1 VTLGKNFR
9 LPTDVRPK
17 SYDADLRLDLP
28 AGRFEGRLV
37 IALTLGAARDRLHL
51 HGVGLDVLTAE
62 IELAGGRRLPG
73 QPSADADSQ
82 TITLAFAE
90 SLPAGPAKL
99 ALGYR
104 GLFSPGL
111 RGLYRAGPLA
121 VTQFEAA
128 DARRLFPC
136 FDEPAFKATWQLSV
150 SGVPSGH
157 VVISN
162 SPAGREESDG
172 RGARRVSFAPTPPLS
187 SYLIAL
193 VVGPLVPSA
202 VARVRG
208 IPTCTWTTAEKR
220 HLSAFAQETASAVL
234 PRLED
239 YFGLPYPFGKLDQIG
254 VPDFE
259 AGAMENAGAVTFREV
274 ALLADPATAPLA
286 VQKRIA
292 EVITHELAHQWFGN
306 LVTMAWWDDLWL
318 NEAFATWMAYK
329 IVDDWRPSW
338 RIWMDFEAGKGAA
351 LALDALVSAHP
362 IRAEI
367 QNAEEAGES
376 FDAITYEKGGAVLRM
391 LEGFLGEDRFR
402 DGIRLYM
409 RRHREANA
417 TADDL
422 WGALGEASGQPI
434 LEMAN
439 GWIRQT
445 GYPLVSVSVQRG
457 AGQTVAELRQRRFF
471 AEPGVADRDPPTRW
485 MVPVVLRFRD
495 ATGVKEQPVLLS
507 DDVARVKLEAT
518 GEVAWCIGNAE
529 ARGFYRTAYDVDA
542 LTRLLPAVAELRPAE
557 RVALLSDTWALVRA
571 GEAPIGGFLDLVASL
586 RNETDHVVLDE
597 VVGRLSLIEHRF
609 LADADRGRFAAFV
622 ADLFGAQAAKL
633 GWGHGGTGEDDETRL
648 RRAVLLRALVLLA
661 REPAHIAEAASRL
674 PGAVAAELDPNLL
687 DTVVTAAARQADE
700 ARFED
705 LRARART
712 DADPAT
718 KRRYL
723 HALAR
728 VESPALAA
736 RAVELALSDDVP
748 MQDFSS
754 YVGVLLGNRATREA
768 AFRLVRDRWAETRAK
783 ADSPMILRRL
793 VEGLG
798 ALPERRHADEV
809 KAFLAAHPIE
819 GAKQATAQTLERMQM
834 DANLRDRLLGPVG
847 DWLRARGPVPAGRN
861 PQSGIGRAGGL
872 VVAALVAAAVFGV
885 GVQVLPKHVPVQP
898 QPAAVDA
905 AALPTADAASPRD
918 GASDA
923 ADGALNDATAE
934 GPASADA
941 ETTAAPDKNDKT
953 ADKSDKKTADK
964 SVAAEP
970 VPPTGEVA
978 PGKPPA
984 PEKETDKDIA
994 RDAWRHNAPDI
1005 RAMDDE
1011 RASLVVP
1018 LKGSSAGATYHVTTK
1033 PHAVIMR
1040 LPKAAAMITMKLY
1053 RLKREGF
1060 RQLWVYQNETN
1071 PKPQDG
1077 TVLKVI
1083 VNDPGPP
1090 EVEIRDD
1097 FVRVTIRR
1105 PSAGPAQA
1113 AD

>member
-1 VTLGKNFR
+1 MTLGKNFR

-28 AGRFEGRLV
+28 AGRFEGKLA
-37 IALTLGAARDRLHL
+37 IDLTVGAPRQEISL
-51 HGVGLDVLTAE
+51 HGVGLDVLSAE
-62 IELAGGRRLPG
+62 AELPGGRRVAG
-73 QPSADADSQ
+73 RATADATSE
-82 TITLAFAE
+82 TITVAFGEA
-90 SLPAGPAKL
+90 LPAGGAKL
-99 ALGYR
+99 LFGYR
-104 GLFSPGL
+104 GVFSPGL

-150 SGVPSGH
+150 WGVPDGH

-162 SPAGREESDG
+162 SPIAREENDG
-172 RGARRVSFAPTPPLS
+172 RGARRVSFGATPPLS

-193 VVGPLVPSA
+193 VVGPLVGSP

-434 LEMAN
+434 LAMAN

-445 GYPLVSVSVQRG
+445 GYPLVTLSLTPG
-457 AGQTVAELRQRRFF
+457 AAGAPPVVELRQRRFF
-471 AEPGVADRDPPTRW
+471 AEPGAAARASSTRW
-485 MVPVVLRFRD
+485 LVPVVLRFRD
-495 ATGVKEQPVLLS
+495 ATGVKEQPVLLA
-507 DDVARVKLEAT
+507 DEVARVPLNAS
-518 GEVAWCIGNAE
+518 GDVAWCIGNAE
-529 ARGFYRTAYDVDA
+529 ARGFYRTAYDAEA
-542 LTRLLPAVAELRPAE
+542 LGRLLPAVGELRPAE
-557 RVALLSDTWALVRA
+557 RVALLSDAWALVRA
-571 GEAPIGGFLDLVASL
+571 GEAPIGGYLDLLASL
-586 RNETDHVVLDE
+586 RHETDHVVLDE
-597 VVGRLSLIEHRF
+597 MVGRLSLIEHRF
-609 LADADRGRFAAFV
+609 LADADRARFAAFV
-622 ADLFGAQAAKL
+622 ADLFGDGAAKL
-633 GWGHGGTGEDDETRL
+633 GWGDGAGEDDETRL

-661 REPAHIAEAASRL
+661 RDPAQIAQAEARL
-674 PGAVAAELDPNLL
+674 PGPGAPDLDPNLL

-700 ARFED
+700 ARFDD

-712 DADPAT
+712 DADPAA

-754 YVGVLLGNRATREA
+754 YLGVLLGNRATREA
-768 AFRLVRDRWAETRAK
+768 AFRLIRDRWTETRAK

-793 VEGLG
+793 VEAMG
-798 ALPERRHADEV
+798 ALPERRHAEEV
-809 KAFLAAHPIE
+809 KAFLATHPID
-819 GAKQATAQTLERMQM
+819 GAKQAIAQTLERMQM
-834 DANLRDRLLGPVG
+834 DTDLRDRLLEPVG
-847 DWLRARGPVPAGRN
+847 DWLKARAPAPSN
-861 PQSGIGRAGGL
+861 PESGIGRTGGL
-872 VVAALVAAAVFGV
+872 LVSALVAAAVFGIGMELLPHTSARRPAPAPV
-885 GVQVLPKHVPVQP
+885 AATPDAAAVAPARSDAAARDAQADASDASSRDATPDVQAAAETAHADAATEATPPSP
-898 QPAAVDA
+898 RAEPGSANAAVD
-905 AALPTADAASPRD
+905 
-918 GASDA
+918 
-923 ADGALNDATAE
+923 
-934 GPASADA
+934 
-941 ETTAAPDKNDKT
+941 
-953 ADKSDKKTADK
+953 KSD
-964 SVAAEP
+964 VAERP
-970 VPPTGEVA
+970 
-978 PGKPPA
+978 
-984 PEKETDKDIA
+984 TDKDIA
-994 RDAWRHNAPDI
+994 HEAWRQNKPDV
-1005 RAMDDE
+1005 RAEGDH
-1011 RASLVVP
+1011 ASVIIP
-1018 LKGSSAGATYHVTTK
+1018 IKGSAANATFHITQK
-1033 PHAVIMR
+1033 PHAVIMK
-1040 LPKAAAMITMKLY
+1040 LPKAAAMITMRLY
-1053 RLKREGF
+1053 KVNRYGF
-1060 RQLWVYQNETN
+1060 RQVWVYQNETN
-1071 PKPQDG
+1071 AKAEDG
-1077 TVLKVI
+1077 SVLKVI
-1083 VNDPGPP
+1083 VTDQGPP
-1090 EVEIRDD
+1090 EVEIHDEY
-1097 FVRVTIRR
+1097 VRVTIHR
-1105 PSAGPAQA
+1105 PG

>member
-9 LPTDVRPK
+9 LPTEVRPK

-28 AGRFEGRLV
+28 AGRFEGKLS
-37 IALTLGAARDRLHL
+37 IDLTLGTTRNDISL
-51 HGVGLDVLTAE
+51 HGVALDVLSAE
-62 IELAGGRRLPG
+62 AELPGGRRVAG
-73 QPSADADSQ
+73 RATADTTSE
-82 TITLAFAE
+82 TITFAFGEA
-90 SLPAGPAKL
+90 LPAGGAKL
-99 ALGYR
+99 LISYR
-104 GLFSPGL
+104 GVFSPGL

-150 SGVPSGH
+150 WGVPEGH

-162 SPAGREESDG
+162 SPVAREESDG
-172 RGARRVSFAPTPPLS
+172 RGARRVNFGPTPPLS

-193 VVGPLVPSA
+193 IVGPLVPSP

-220 HLSAFAQETASAVL
+220 HLAAFAQETASAVL

-434 LEMAN
+434 LAMAN

-445 GYPLVSVSVQRG
+445 GYPLVNLSIQPGPAG
-457 AGQTVAELRQRRFF
+457 APPIVELRQRRFF
-471 AEPGVADRDPPTRW
+471 AEPGAAARAPATRW

-495 ATGVKEQPVLLS
+495 ATGVKEQPILLA
-507 DDVARVKLEAT
+507 DEVARVPLDAS

-529 ARGFYRTAYDVDA
+529 ARGFYRTAYDADA
-542 LTRLLPAVAELRPAE
+542 LARLLPAVGELRPAE
-557 RVALLSDTWALVRA
+557 RVALLSDAWALVRA
-571 GEAPIGGFLDLVASL
+571 GEAPIGGYLDLLASL
-586 RNETDHVVLDE
+586 RHETDHVVLDE
-597 VVGRLSLIEHRF
+597 MVGRLSLIEHRF
-609 LADADRGRFAAFV
+609 LADADRDRFAAFV
-622 ADLFGAQAAKL
+622 ADLFGAAAAKL
-633 GWGHGGTGEDDETRL
+633 GWGHGGAGEDDETRL

-661 REPAHIAEAASRL
+661 RDPAEIAAAEARL
-674 PGAVAAELDPNLL
+674 PGSTPGGPELDPNLL
-687 DTVVTAAARQADE
+687 DTVVTAAARRADE
-700 ARFED
+700 ARFEE

-712 DADPAT
+712 DADPAA

-793 VEGLG
+793 VEALG

-809 KAFLAAHPIE
+809 RAFLATHAIE
-819 GAKQATAQTLERMQM
+819 GAKQAIAQTLERMQM
-834 DANLRDRLLGPVG
+834 DTDLRDRLLGPVG
-847 DWLRARGPVPAGRN
+847 EWLAARAPARN
-861 PQSGIGRAGGL
+861 PASGIARAGGL
-872 VVAALVAAAVFGV
+872 VIAGLVAAAVFGI
-885 GVQVLPKHVPVQP
+885 GVKLLPPAAPVLPPAPAVGGRSPDATRTAVIDAAAAPDAAADAGDASRPDAAAPAGDAAADVPP
-898 QPAAVDA
+898 AEASPTEAARAEPAPAGRAEPGSTTAAVDKSDSA
-905 AALPTADAASPRD
+905 AR
-918 GASDA
+918 ASDK
-923 ADGALNDATAE
+923 D
-934 GPASADA
+934 
-941 ETTAAPDKNDKT
+941 
-953 ADKSDKKTADK
+953 
-964 SVAAEP
+964 VARE
-970 VPPTGEVA
+970 
-978 PGKPPA
+978 
-984 PEKETDKDIA
+984 
-994 RDAWRHNAPDI
+994 AWRHNKPDLTI
-1005 RAMDDE
+1005 EGDH
-1011 RASLVVP
+1011 ASVLIP
-1018 LKGSSAGATYHVTTK
+1018 LKGSAAGATYHVTQK
-1033 PHAVIMR
+1033 PHAVIMK
-1040 LPKAAAMITMKLY
+1040 LPKAAAMITMRLY
-1053 RLKREGF
+1053 KISRAGF
-1060 RQLWVYQNETN
+1060 RQVWVYQNETN
-1071 PKPQDG
+1071 AKAEDG

-1083 VNDPGPP
+1083 FADPGPP
-1090 EVEIRDD
+1090 EVEIHDEY
-1097 FVRVTIRR
+1097 VRITIHR
-1105 PSAGPAQA
+1105 PTK
-1113 AD
+1113 D